1 MKVNGMEI
9 AVIRSARR
17 TVGIEITGDAKVLVR
32 APEKMP
38 DAQIRRFVKGKWNWI
53 ETSLFKM
60 HLRIRARVEQEP
72 LTEESVQ
79 ELIEKARETLPEK
92 VKYYAGLVG
101 VSYERIFIRNQKT
114 RWGSCSAKGN
124 LNFNCQLMRL
134 PEEIIDYVVVHELC
148 HRKEMNHSVRFWAE
162 VEKIL
167 PDYKVRRHWL
177 REHGQVLTVE

>member
-38 DAQIRRFVKGKWNWI
+38 DAQIRRFVKEKWNWI

-72 LTEESVQ
+72 LTEESLSRNC
-79 ELIEKARETLPEK
+79 LISCRAMEK
-92 VKYYAGLVG
+92 
-101 VSYERIFIRNQKT
+101 
-114 RWGSCSAKGN
+114 N
-124 LNFNCQLMRL
+124 L
-134 PEEIIDYVVVHELC
+134 
-148 HRKEMNHSVRFWAE
+148 
-162 VEKIL
+162 
-167 PDYKVRRHWL
+167 
-177 REHGQVLTVE
+177 